1 LTGASSEAIFGA
13 AGSADFRDDGDL
25 QSNVFMSS
33 RTPARRGRREG
44 RHHAMIGWLRRK
56 SRTFTIVQAL
66 FCAAILTYALPLHAA
81 DHGDAP
87 LIAHD
92 QGTDIGDVY
101 FFLDPNDN
109 TQVILAV
116 TTHGFITPFENANLG
131 FFDSKVRYHFQIENT
146 GDAKGDLFI
155 DVSFSKQI
163 ARTQRQ
169 SATVRFSGHCG
180 LGVCPQTFTV
190 ADATTLSSGSA
201 AVAPAQK
208 INSFGPGLKL
218 FAGLTD
224 DPFFFDGPAEL
235 LYRASRIAGTP
246 NPAVF
251 ARKRDAFAGYNILTI
266 ALSVPRVILEGPR
279 NFACFGTTARTPCIG
294 LTVYTQRRNPNDDGD
309 DNDEDRDRGRR
320 DEHNFVNLDRMGIP
334 AVNTVFIRPL
344 DLKDSYNRASTVDDA
359 AGVFAGEIVAALT
372 ALKTTVGIPIL
383 AAIAV
388 TNGDILRLNLD
399 RANTG
404 PSGGTNPGTAAA
416 PAGFPN
422 GRRLGDDVID
432 TIVTLVNDGLPVVP
446 GAPMNPAA
454 FPGFTEVDGVNANDV
469 PLQSQFPF
477 FAPAT
482 QPFPGGTIDD
492 RTRN

>member
-1 LTGASSEAIFGA
+1 MIRS
-13 AGSADFRDDGDL
+13 L
-25 QSNVFMSS
+25 Q
-33 RTPARRGRREG
+33 
-44 RHHAMIGWLRRK
+44 RK
-56 SRTFTIVQAL
+56 SRTLTIVLAL
-66 FCAAILTYALPLHAA
+66 VCAGILTYALRLHAA

-87 LIAHD
+87 LVAHD
-92 QGTDIGDVY
+92 QAADIGDVY

-109 TQVILAV
+109 SQVILAV
-116 TTHGFITPFENANLG
+116 TTHGFIVPFENANLG
-131 FFDSKVRYHFQIENT
+131 FFDNLVRYHFQIENT

-163 ARTQRQ
+163 ARNQRQ
-169 SATVRFSGHCG
+169 TATVSFSGHCG

-201 AVAPAQK
+201 AVTPAQQ
-208 INSFGPGLKL
+208 INNFGPGLKL

-235 LYRASRIAGTP
+235 LYRASRIAGLP
-246 NPAVF
+246 NPAF
-251 ARKRDAFAGYNILTI
+251 FGRKRDAFAGYNILTI
-266 ALSVPRVILEGPR
+266 ALSVPRAVLEGPR
-279 NFACFGTTARTPCIG
+279 NFACFGTTVRTPCIG
-294 LTVYTQRRNPNDDGD
+294 LTVYTQRRNPNEEGDDHEEDGD
-309 DNDEDRDRGRR
+309 HSDYRQHRDRRTHSR
-320 DEHNFVNLDRMGIP
+320 FVNVDRMGIP

-344 DLKDSYNRASTVDDA
+344 DLKDQYNRASTLDDA

-372 ALKTTVGIPIL
+372 ALGTTGGIPIL

-388 TNGDILRLNLD
+388 NNGDILRLNLD
-399 RANTG
+399 RANMG
-404 PSGGTNPGTAAA
+404 PGGGTIPGTSAA
-416 PAGFPN
+416 PVGFPN
-422 GRRLGDDVID
+422 GRRPGDDVID

-446 GAPMNPAA
+446 GAPLNPAA

-469 PLQSQFPF
+469 PLQNQFPF

-482 QPFPGGTIDD
+482 QPFPAGTIDD

>member
-1 LTGASSEAIFGA
+1 
-13 AGSADFRDDGDL
+13 
-25 QSNVFMSS
+25 
-33 RTPARRGRREG
+33 
-44 RHHAMIGWLRRK
+44 MIRSLRRK
-56 SRTFTIVQAL
+56 SRTLTIVLAL
-66 FCAAILTYALPLHAA
+66 ACAGILTSAPRLHAA

-87 LIAHD
+87 LVAHD
-92 QGTDIGDVY
+92 QGVDIGDVY
-101 FFLDPNDN
+101 LFLDPNDN
-109 TQVILAV
+109 SRVILAV

-131 FFDSKVRYHFQIENT
+131 FFDSLVRYRFQIENT
-146 GDAKGDLFI
+146 GDAKGDLLI

-163 ARTQRQ
+163 ARNQRQ
-169 SATVRFSGHCG
+169 TATVSFSGHCG

-190 ADATTLSSGSA
+190 PDATTLSSGSA

-235 LYRASRIAGTP
+235 LYRASRIAGSP

-266 ALSVPRVILEGPR
+266 ALSVPRAILEGPR
-279 NFACFGTTARTPCIG
+279 NFACFGTTVRTPCIG
-294 LTVYTQRRNPNDDGD
+294 LTVYTQRRIPDQDGD
-309 DNDEDRDRGRR
+309 DHEEDGDNSDNRQHRDRRTQGR
-320 DEHNFVNLDRMGIP
+320 FVSVDRMGIP

-344 DLKDSYNRASTVDDA
+344 DLKDRYNRASTVDDA

-372 ALKTTVGIPIL
+372 ALGTTGGIPIL

-388 TNGDILRLNLD
+388 NNGDILRLNLD
-399 RANTG
+399 RANSG
-404 PSGGTNPGTAAA
+404 PGGGTNPGTAAA
-416 PAGFPN
+416 PVGFPN
-422 GRRLGDDVID
+422 GRRPGDDVID
-432 TIVTLVNDGLPVVP
+432 TIVTLVNNGLDVVP
-446 GAPMNPAA
+446 GAPLNPAA

-469 PLQSQFPF
+469 PLQNLFPF

-482 QPFPGGTIDD
+482 QPFPAGTIDD

>member
-1 LTGASSEAIFGA
+1 MMTS
-13 AGSADFRDDGDL
+13 
-25 QSNVFMSS
+25 
-33 RTPARRGRREG
+33 
-44 RHHAMIGWLRRK
+44 LRRK
-56 SRTFTIVQAL
+56 SRTLTIVLAL
-66 FCAAILTYALPLHAA
+66 ACAGTLMYALRLHAA
-81 DHGDAP
+81 DHADAP
-87 LIAHD
+87 LVAHD
-92 QGTDIGDVY
+92 QAADIGDVY

-116 TTHGFITPFENANLG
+116 TTHGFIVPAQNANLG
-131 FFDSKVRYHFQIENT
+131 FFDSLVRYRFQIENT
-146 GDAKGDLFI
+146 GEAKADLLI

-169 SATVRFSGHCG
+169 TATVSFSGRCG
-180 LGVCPQTFTV
+180 LGVCPKTFTV

-246 NPAVF
+246 NPAVL

-266 ALSVPRVILEGPR
+266 ALSVPRAILEGQQ
-279 NFACFGTTARTPCIG
+279 NFACFGTTVRTPCIG
-294 LTVYTQRRNPNDDGD
+294 LTVYTQRLKPNGEGD
-309 DNDEDRDRGRR
+309 DHEEDGEHSDHGQHGDRGPRGR
-320 DEHNFVNLDRMGIP
+320 FVSMDRMGIP
-334 AVNTVFIRPL
+334 AMDIFIRPL
-344 DLKDSYNRASTVDDA
+344 ELKDLYNRASTLDDV

-422 GRRLGDDVID
+422 GRRPGDDVMD
-432 TIVTLVNDGLPVVP
+432 TILTLVNDGLPVVP

-469 PLQSQFPF
+469 PFQSQFPF